1 MVLCSWVFFLLPAT
15 KEVKVVIVVP
25 AFNESPVIYKVLKSI
40 PKKIKGT
47 SLVAVV
53 VVNDGSG
60 DNTQS
65 EAQRAGFPVINHVIN
80 RGLGAAIKTG
90 MEYARE
96 KKADI
101 MVTFDG
107 DGQHEPSD
115 IQKIIVPII
124 HKKADLVI
132 GSRFKKLKN
141 IPPDRYFL
149 NWIAN
154 LITFLFYGALTT
166 DSQSGLR
173 AFSQKAL
180 NLIDFKG
187 ERMDFSSEILLEA
200 KRNNLKKAEV
210 PIKAIYTEYS
220 RKKGQKNSNAIPTF
234 ARFLVRLLR

>member
-1 MVLCSWVFFLLPAT
+1 M
-15 KEVKVVIVVP
+15 VKVIIVVP
-25 AFNESPVIYKVLKSI
+25 VFNESAVIYKVLKSI
-40 PKKIKGT
+40 PKKIRGV
-47 SLVAVV
+47 SELNVV
-53 VVNDGSG
+53 VINDGST
-60 DNTQS
+60 DNSQF
-65 EAQRAGFPVINHVIN
+65 EVQRAGFPIVNHVIN
-80 RGLGAAIKTG
+80 RGLGASIKTG
-90 MEYARE
+90 MAYARV
-96 KKADI
+96 KKADV

-107 DGQHEPSD
+107 DGQHDPAD
-115 IQKIIVPII
+115 IQKIIMPII

-141 IPPDRYFL
+141 IPLDRYFL

-173 AFSQKAL
+173 AFSRKAL
-180 NLIDFKG
+180 NVVDFRG
-187 ERMDFSSEILLEA
+187 ARMDFSSEILLED

-210 PIKAIYTEYS
+210 SIKAIYTEYS

>member
-1 MVLCSWVFFLLPAT
+1 M
-15 KEVKVVIVVP
+15 VKVIIVVP
-25 AFNESPVIYKVLKSI
+25 VFNESAVIYKVLKAI
-40 PKKIKGT
+40 PKKINGVSKID
-47 SLVAVV
+47 VI
-53 VVNDGSG
+53 VVNDGST
-60 DNTQS
+60 DKSQF
-65 EAQRAGFPVINHVIN
+65 EVERAGFSTVEHVIN

-90 MEYARE
+90 IAYARA

-107 DGQHEPSD
+107 DGQHNPSD
-115 IQKIIVPII
+115 IEKIISPIVQ
-124 HKKADLVI
+124 KKADLVI
-132 GSRFKKLKN
+132 GSRFKKLKKA
-141 IPPDRYFL
+141 PLDRYFL
-149 NWIAN
+149 NWFAN
-154 LITFLFYGALTT
+154 FITLLLYGVATT

-173 AFSQKAL
+173 AFSKKAL

-200 KRNNLKKAEV
+200 KRNNFKKAEV